1 MKSKILFFFLF
12 YGIFVGFL
20 SFWWW
25 NISDNLFWLNIPGIL
40 LGDIVYDISINLI
53 GDPFSPQAHF
63 TIPWVFRTP
72 QVYVPV
78 SIVFWGIIGII
89 IERLRNYSADY

>member
-1 MKSKILFFFLF
+1 MKSKILFFFLL

-25 NISDNLFWLNIPGIL
+25 NISDNLFLLNIPGML
-40 LGDIVYDISINLI
+40 LGDKVYDLSINLI

-78 SIVFWGIIGII
+78 SVLFWGIFGII
-89 IERLRNYSADY
+89 IERLRNYL